1 MISLIIPCFHASE
14 NLHILAKDLINQDYS
29 DFEVI
34 FVNDGDSS
42 QEKTL
47 SEILS
52 LDSKFRVVNKTNGG
66 PASARNFGIDNAVGE
81 WIVFADSDDRLSSHY
96 LSSLYDV
103 VKNNNVDIGIGGYYV
118 SDLNRIEEIPLV
130 TDSSL
135 LKLENLL
142 SIIENTTS
150 HRAVWAKIYNTQLLK
165 KNKLRF
171 DERFNYAED
180 WLFNLNVFEHVKLI
194 GCIKNC
200 GYNYILNNKKGLI
213 GSYFPN
219 FIDINLICI
228 NQMSN
233 IRKKIGRYENDI
245 AIDKNRELSLM
256 CFSYMKNLFCTRNSP
271 SLSSSVSLIRK
282 YILKNQH
289 LLYALKVTKPHK
301 KTDIIQK
308 YIILTHNAWFIAI
321 THKILYKIRH

>member
-103 VKNNNVDIGIGGYYV
+103 VKNNNADIGIGGYYV

-130 TDSSL
+130 TDNSL
-135 LKLENLL
+135 LKIEDLL
-142 SIIENTTS
+142 PIIENTTS

-180 WLFNLNVFEHVKLI
+180 WLFNLNVYKHVNQI
-194 GCIKNC
+194 GCIQNC
-200 GYNYILNNKKGLI
+200 GYNYIQSVKKGLI

-233 IRKKIGRYENDI
+233 IRKKIGRYEKDI
-245 AIDKNRELSLM
+245 AIEKNRELSLM
-256 CFSYMKNLFCTRNSP
+256 CFAYMKNLFYTRNCP

-289 LLYALKVTKPHK
+289 LLYALKVTPPHK

-321 THKILYKIRH
+321 THKILYKIRY